1 MSIGHWLKNFMNLKI
16 LPYIKQSAPIA
27 SEADV
32 KSPRNWMKELYGDSP
47 GAKTPP
53 KFIHAEKKFRFD
65 LPKQSMQ
72 TYPEFW
78 KMF

>member
-1 MSIGHWLKNFMNLKI
+1 MNLKI

-53 KFIHAEKKFRFD
+53 KFIHAEKKVPLRSSQTVDAD
-65 LPKQSMQ
+65 LSRILEDVLEEKTPKS
-72 TYPEFW
+72 
-78 KMF
+78 